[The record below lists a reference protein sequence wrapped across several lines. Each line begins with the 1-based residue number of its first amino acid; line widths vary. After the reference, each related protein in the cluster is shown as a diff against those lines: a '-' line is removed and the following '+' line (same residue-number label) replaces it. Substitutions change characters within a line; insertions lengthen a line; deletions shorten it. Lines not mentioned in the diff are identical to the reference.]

1 MYLFLEGAIF
11 SNFLLFFILLIFKIY
26 MFIDFIKAINA
37 FKRNNRLD
45 LWALKMK
52 SNKDKCKFL
61 LLVVKNFRT
70 NS

>member
-1 MYLFLEGAIF
+1 
-11 SNFLLFFILLIFKIY
+11 